1 VKRLIRLSS
10 WVLRFAVPGAGA
22 LALAG
27 SLAAFPHAALAATP
41 APAHTGLRI
50 AVVNFGELIQ
60 QSPQARAANESLR
73 AEFLP
78 KQRSLQEEANELK
91 AREGTLKK
99 DEATMTQDQR
109 DQAEA
114 ALRQRE
120 EDFVQRRNQMLEAA
134 NTRQSELM
142 SKLTSTLS
150 QVVQNYAKERGYDL
164 VLVAGEGAI
173 YANSALDIT
182 SNILTVLKSQPAR
195 RAPAGRIH

>member
-1 VKRLIRLSS
+1 MKRLIRLSS

-22 LALAG
+22 VALTA
-27 SLAAFPHAALAATP
+27 SLAAFPHAALAA

-60 QSPQARAANESLR
+60 QSPQARAANASLR

-120 EDFVQRRNQMLEAA
+120 EDFVQKRNQMLEAA

-150 QVVQNYAKERGYDL
+150 QVVQNYAKARGYDL

-182 SNILTVLKSQPAR
+182 SNILTVLKSQPAA

>member
-27 SLAAFPHAALAATP
+27 SLAAFPHTALAAT
-41 APAHTGLRI
+41 PAHTGLRI

-120 EDFVQRRNQMLEAA
+120 EDFVQKRNQMLEAA

-195 RAPAGRIH
+195 QAPAGRIH

>member
-1 VKRLIRLSS
+1 VKRLIRSSS

-22 LALAG
+22 VALAA
-27 SLAAFPHAALAATP
+27 SLAAVPHAALAAT
-41 APAHTGLRI
+41 PAHTGLRI

-60 QSPQARAANESLR
+60 KSPQARAANASLR

-150 QVVQNYAKERGYDL
+150 QVVQNYAKQRGYDL

-182 SNILTVLKSQPAR
+182 SNILTVLQSQPAP
-195 RAPAGRIH
+195 RAPAGRSH